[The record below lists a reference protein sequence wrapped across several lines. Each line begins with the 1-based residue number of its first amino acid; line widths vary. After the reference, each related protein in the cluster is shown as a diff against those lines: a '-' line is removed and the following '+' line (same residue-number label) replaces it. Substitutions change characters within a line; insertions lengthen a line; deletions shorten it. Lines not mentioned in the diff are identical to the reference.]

1 MHIDE
6 LENYNLADAVGYHD
20 ELNPGLWGKD
30 EHLRPEVREAL
41 LRIAD
46 DFREFLGV
54 DDLEVKDITISGS
67 NAAFNYTPTSDID
80 LHLVVNIPELN
91 DEVYRE
97 LFNAKKYQYNDQHDI
112 RVRGADVELYVQ
124 PAEDKHV
131 SQGIYSVANQKW
143 LSVPRRQRA
152 AVDDDSVRHKAEDLE
167 ARIQQAISSGNREVM
182 DSLWQKIKDIRKSGL
197 EQKGEFSTENL
208 VFKIL
213 RVNGLIE
220 RLQTARQSARDQ
232 ELSLSERKRKK
243 SRKRYAYGGYWYPG
257 FGYAGSSEAGSDS
270 GGDGGGESVRED
282 VGSTWDG
289 VSPTTRMFTSEQE
302 NNKSVITSF
311 ARFVAKQIGMRQLPR
326 IRITRNPKWSGENG
340 TFGHYDQT
348 NKTLTIS
355 LANRHIMDVL
365 RTMAHELVHAH
376 QDREHGLPSTAGKT
390 GSPYENEANAVA
402 GRIMRRWAKKHGNMF
417 DQPATEDYDPNAR
430 PPGPETKPTMP
441 AGTVRVD
448 VSDVYDWYKLG
459 QHISDLEGLGKHD
472 FGKGPPS
479 AIFSFGDEDTEHK
492 YIRDLKRT
500 GLDVTDIDPR
510 DPNQPPGMKKIKTD
524 PTYDVD
530 EDLKSTLGAAA
541 AAACIA
547 GTPGC
552 ATTNTDSS
560 PTADVLRGVQTVGRT
575 AQAVKD
581 MGVGGAKEELINQL
595 RDKLR
600 GIREATGYIP
610 TKKQARDPRFSMAL
624 TQDIQPGQIGKEANK
639 LKLDTD
645 SQGHPALLMKRL
657 NNLLE
662 SVKTDEQLDEDE
674 LFELK
679 MSPSNLAR
687 MARDIDARAGLEFE
701 MYVPNVNADD
711 EEFESEPDYGAD
723 ESFPTGPGW
732 QQDIIDFFRGGD
744 MSSPRVLIQ
753 RAIDALNE
761 NFYAWVYE
769 QEEEFIESNEGR
781 ERAIEIATL
790 NVDREDYKTDE
801 EYEAAVSEY
810 LIDKEDDIRNELID
824 EFRDDLDSKFEEWLD
839 DDGINSMADFANEYG
854 LEWPYWTEQESS
866 RSGTDIDDVA
876 RDFQDA
882 IGRKVKTGGYHSGAY
897 SQTDNYRVETDSSL
911 SDADDYGDAG
921 LEFISPPLTIPE
933 MLSDIKK
940 ITAWANRVGAYTNDT
955 TGLHMN
961 ISVPGYSMQKLDY
974 VKLAMFLGD
983 NYVLEQ
989 FGRAGNTYCKSALN
1003 KIKAEV
1009 KQDPARL
1016 KNMLQAMQGELNSI
1030 ASKIVHTGN
1039 TDKYT
1044 SINTKDNRV
1053 EFRSP
1058 GGDYL
1063 AILAND
1069 PAQITNTLLRTVVAL
1084 DVAMKPEAFRQEY
1097 MKKLYKT
1104 LTPTEFTGGRGER
1117 QTRVESQT
1125 NQVADLLS
1133 KYIAGELPQ
1142 SVLKSFIKDL
1152 QKKRSDKKVPPESPT
1167 SSQDQDFTG
1176 VWEIVNRNTDEVV
1189 SIMSGLGNSVADAE
1203 AHAANWVR
1211 DTGFDDPIYVRPRM
1225 QPRTAPPD
1233 VSIYQIVNYQDGEVL
1248 SPGRSMHWNYARA
1261 VADDIARRRGMGRA
1275 DIRIVDLENN
1285 QTYSFEGRLIQP
1297 SVRATAGEPVPA
1309 GSVGGGFNRAPH
1321 TSIYQLIDNR
1331 NGQIM
1336 LGGETRTF
1344 ADTVEK
1350 ANILMRDYRLTADD
1364 IRIVDMYTNTVYDIN
1379 GRPVS
1384 GNNANTSSI
1393 DGEQSTDANY
1403 EIIDLE
1409 TRGPVFRFIANTDQE
1424 AQRKFIDWLE
1434 AGDRFIGQYYWRRIE
1449 GRGIPGS
1456 TAELQRQR
1464 AQPQFTV
1471 DYTTS
1476 RNGDVMNNR
1485 VTVTAAN
1492 ADAAMASVRDEL
1504 EASGYRIDR
1513 IEADPVE
1520 QSQARGT
1527 ESLPPGNTRWLV
1539 LDQNDREVYSFVHRS
1554 NQGEANQYAVNWLR
1568 QNGLLG
1574 SGEFMVVP
1582 AR

>member
-1 MHIDE
+1 
-6 LENYNLADAVGYHD
+6 
-20 ELNPGLWGKD
+20 
-30 EHLRPEVREAL
+30 
-41 LRIAD
+41 
-46 DFREFLGV
+46 
-54 DDLEVKDITISGS
+54 
-67 NAAFNYTPTSDID
+67 
-80 LHLVVNIPELN
+80 
-91 DEVYRE
+91 
-97 LFNAKKYQYNDQHDI
+97 
-112 RVRGADVELYVQ
+112 
-124 PAEDKHV
+124 
-131 SQGIYSVANQKW
+131 
-143 LSVPRRQRA
+143 
-152 AVDDDSVRHKAEDLE
+152 
-167 ARIQQAISSGNREVM
+167 
-182 DSLWQKIKDIRKSGL
+182 
-197 EQKGEFSTENL
+197 
-208 VFKIL
+208 
-213 RVNGLIE
+213 
-220 RLQTARQSARDQ
+220 
-232 ELSLSERKRKK
+232 
-243 SRKRYAYGGYWYPG
+243 
-257 FGYAGSSEAGSDS
+257 
-270 GGDGGGESVRED
+270 
-282 VGSTWDG
+282 
-289 VSPTTRMFTSEQE
+289 
-302 NNKSVITSF
+302 
-311 ARFVAKQIGMRQLPR
+311 
-326 IRITRNPKWSGENG
+326 
-340 TFGHYDQT
+340 
-348 NKTLTIS
+348 
-355 LANRHIMDVL
+355 
-365 RTMAHELVHAH
+365 
-376 QDREHGLPSTAGKT
+376 
-390 GSPYENEANAVA
+390 
-402 GRIMRRWAKKHGNMF
+402 
-417 DQPATEDYDPNAR
+417 
-430 PPGPETKPTMP
+430 
-441 AGTVRVD
+441 
-448 VSDVYDWYKLG
+448 
-459 QHISDLEGLGKHD
+459 
-472 FGKGPPS
+472 
-479 AIFSFGDEDTEHK
+479 
-492 YIRDLKRT
+492 
-500 GLDVTDIDPR
+500 
-510 DPNQPPGMKKIKTD
+510 MKKIKTD
-524 PTYDVD
+524 PTYNVD
-530 EDLKSTLGAAA
+530 EDWKSSLGAAA

-624 TQDIQPGQIGKEANK
+624 TKDIQPGQIGKEANK

-679 MSPSNLAR
+679 MSPSNLAK
-687 MARDIDARAGLEFE
+687 MAKDIDARAGLEFE
-701 MYVPNVNADD
+701 MYVPNVDADD

-723 ESFPTGPGW
+723 EYFPMGPGW
-732 QQDIIDFFRGGD
+732 QSDVMDFFRGGD

-753 RAIDALNE
+753 RAIDELNE
-761 NFYAWVYE
+761 NFYEWVGE
-769 QEEEFIESNEGR
+769 QEEEFLASNEGR
-781 ERAIEIATL
+781 ERAIEIATS
-790 NVDREDYKTDE
+790 NVSRDDFETDE
-801 EYEAAVSEY
+801 EYEAAVREY
-810 LIDKEDDIRNELID
+810 LTDNEDDIRDELID

-839 DDGINSMADFANEYG
+839 DQGIRMMADFASEYG
-854 LEWPYWTEQESS
+854 LEWPYWTEPDDYS
-866 RSGTDIDDVA
+866 RGGADIDDVA

-882 IGRKVKTGGYHSGAY
+882 VGRPVKTGGYHSGAY
-897 SQTDNYRVETDSSL
+897 SQTNNYRVETDSSL
-911 SDADDYGDAG
+911 SDPDEPGDAG

-933 MLSDIKK
+933 MLGDIKK

-1063 AILAND
+1063 DILAND

-1117 QTRVESQT
+1117 QTRLESQT
-1125 NQVADLLS
+1125 NEVADLLS

-1142 SVLKSFIKDL
+1142 SALKSFIQQIK
-1152 QKKRSDKKVPPESPT
+1152 KKRDDKKQPPETQTPSR
-1167 SSQDQDFTG
+1167 DQEFSGT
-1176 VWEIVNRNTDEVV
+1176 WEIVARNTDEVV
-1189 SIMSGLGNSVADAE
+1189 RQFSGVGNAIRDAE
-1203 AHAANWVR
+1203 VWARRWAM
-1211 DTGFDDPIYVRPRM
+1211 DTGYDDPYYVRPVMR
-1225 QPRTAPPD
+1225 PRTAPPET
-1233 VSIYQIVNYQDGEVL
+1233 SIYQIVNYQDGEVL
-1248 SPGRSMHWNYARA
+1248 SPGLNMPWVYARA
-1261 VADDIARRRGMGRA
+1261 LADDIARRRGMGRA

-1309 GSVGGGFNRAPH
+1309 GSVGGGFARAPH

-1464 AQPQFTV
+1464 SDQQVQGF
-1471 DYTTS
+1471 
-1476 RNGDVMNNR
+1476 R
-1485 VTVTAAN
+1485 VSYTVTHDDEVRNNTVTIQARN
-1492 ADAAMASVRDEL
+1492 ADAAMDVMRTNLQRA
-1504 EASGYRIDR
+1504 GYEVLR
-1513 IEADPVE
+1513 IEAEPVAQTLE
-1520 QSQARGT
+1520 PPPETVDISMPGQARGT
-1527 ESLPPGNTRWLV
+1527 ESLPPGNTRWLI
-1539 LDQNDREVYSFVHRS
+1539 LDPNDREVYSFVHRS